1 MSNTSNADNTHNV
14 TVDQA
19 VFTSVR
25 SPMGEG
31 YRIIAASPGV
41 RIDEKSEMT
50 RRAPSHGSLCSEAED
65 AAGLLAYPLASGR
78 FAVAFC
84 CHAGKEHTNRG
95 GHRVYSHFALLSAE
109 DYACFGFEATRVVL
123 ALRDAVGEQLVLKQ
137 LPTLSQLT
145 LSVCRAK
152 PIRPEATMLDATAPI
167 ASAVFSNKVTMAVGD
182 GDTLAS
188 LEVLLAWLPAAT
200 RRKLAVSAGVK
211 FSPSRQLL
219 VSFLLRDN
227 GEGQR
232 ALRGQPVNC
241 IDCAKAATAPRTAS
255 PYDTWFEFAKSCMQ
269 RNRSQDLAWITAAL
283 VDAAPPDR
291 LTRIAAIYADLE
303 SVGNADESALNRMS
317 SKWLAFEAK
326 LAPESSLLDDLR
338 QCIADRSAQLKQQAK
353 SKLAASSV

>member
-1 MSNTSNADNTHNV
+1 MSNTSNADNMNTV

-109 DYACFGFEATRVVL
+109 DYACFAFDPTRVAQ
-123 ALRDAVGEQLVLKQ
+123 ALRESVGELLVLKQ
-137 LPTLSQLT
+137 LPTLPQLA

-152 PIRPEATMLDATAPI
+152 PIRPEAAMLDATAPI
-167 ASAVFSNKVTMAVGD
+167 AFAVLSNKVTMAVGD

-200 RRKLAVSAGVK
+200 RQKLAVSAGIK

-219 VSFLLRDN
+219 VSILLRDN

-241 IDCAKAATAPRTAS
+241 IDSAKAAASRTAT

-291 LTRIAAIYADLE
+291 LTRIASIYADLE
-303 SVGNADESALNRMS
+303 SVANADETALNRMS
-317 SKWLAFEAK
+317 SKWMAFDAK
-326 LAPESSLLDDLR
+326 SAPESSLLDDLR
-338 QCIADRSAQLKQQAK
+338 QCIADRSAQLKLHAK
-353 SKLAASSV
+353 SKLAASSA